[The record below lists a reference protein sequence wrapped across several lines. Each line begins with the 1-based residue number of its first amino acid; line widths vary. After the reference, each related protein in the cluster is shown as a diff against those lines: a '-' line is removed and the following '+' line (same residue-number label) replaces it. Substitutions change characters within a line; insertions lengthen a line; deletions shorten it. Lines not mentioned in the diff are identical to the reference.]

1 MTRSWMQHRPLLM
14 EVAAMANEERKQRQ
28 KQQQQ
33 ERLHKQLTKHLF
45 EIKEEAESPAI
56 SWVEICGHK

>member
-1 MTRSWMQHRPLLM
+1 M

-45 EIKEEAESPAI
+45 EVREEADEPLTT
-56 SWVEICGHK
+56 WVELTGRK